1 MATGLYSLIP
11 EERLR
16 DILSTLHE
24 FLQLPVQLL
33 DADGRDLLRFG
44 EAPGYCTR
52 LKKTLLRGGE
62 CARLHA
68 KAGLRAM
75 EIGEAYIFSCHADL
89 NHIAFPL
96 LDHSL
101 LLGCIIIGPFL
112 MDAPDSTIVSALSG
126 PYELDSRLALELY
139 DELGTLRVL
148 PPRQV
153 NLLKKLLEYMLSPL
167 MPGAHRYL
175 RQTQEK
181 LYQQSRISESIQ
193 SYKTYRA
200 EPAQSFLREKESEL
214 LTEVRTG
221 SVERAKALLN
231 EVIGQTLSVD
241 GGRADAVRL
250 RAIELS
256 TLLSRVAMDGGADTE
271 SVYALNSKFVTL
283 MNSRQDLD
291 ELCFLLQ
298 DMVEGFMD
306 AMFSQT
312 DRGNLYVRRT
322 LQYIAANY
330 SGRATLE
337 AAAKAA
343 GLSPNYLSSLF
354 KQITGVSFREQLCR
368 VRVEQSK
375 RLLLST
381 DYSLDDIA
389 AAVGFSDQSYYCRV
403 FKRIVGLTPGQYR
416 N

>member
-1 MATGLYSLIP
+1 
-11 EERLR
+11 
-16 DILSTLHE
+16 
-24 FLQLPVQLL
+24 
-33 DADGRDLLRFG
+33 
-44 EAPGYCTR
+44 
-52 LKKTLLRGGE
+52 
-62 CARLHA
+62 
-68 KAGLRAM
+68 
-75 EIGEAYIFSCHADL
+75 
-89 NHIAFPL
+89 
-96 LDHSL
+96 
-101 LLGCIIIGPFL
+101 
-112 MDAPDSTIVSALSG
+112 
-126 PYELDSRLALELY
+126 
-139 DELGTLRVL
+139 
-148 PPRQV
+148 
-153 NLLKKLLEYMLSPL
+153 
-167 MPGAHRYL
+167 
-175 RQTQEK
+175 
-181 LYQQSRISESIQ
+181 
-193 SYKTYRA
+193 
-200 EPAQSFLREKESEL
+200 
-214 LTEVRTG
+214 
-221 SVERAKALLN
+221 
-231 EVIGQTLSVD
+231 
-241 GGRADAVRL
+241 
-250 RAIELS
+250 
-256 TLLSRVAMDGGADTE
+256 
-271 SVYALNSKFVTL
+271 